1 MSYEDRRRVLKVLE
15 TLKPF
20 SVDNGES
27 GKVLDTLAHTDF
39 KIVHE
44 YLASWLAYRPCLGGQ
59 LYGYEVVHLP
69 GDNRLHVMAPN
80 GIVYT
85 TTL

>member
-1 MSYEDRRRVLKVLE
+1 MSYEDRQRVLKVLE

-20 SVDNGES
+20 SMDNGES
-27 GKVLDTLAHTDF
+27 GKVLDTFSRADF

-44 YLASWLAYRPCLGGQ
+44 YLTSWLEYRPCLGGQ
-59 LYGYEVVHLP
+59 MYGYEVVRLP

-80 GIVYT
+80 GILYV
-85 TTL
+85 TL